1 MASVQGLRQAFCLD
15 CLRVQGG
22 TVLADVPRGERAL
35 GISLPM
41 GQNDS
46 VASTCLVLGLI
57 FLQCHSMER
66 FICRGLKD
74 VAWSPKRWPIAAP
87 SSALLPVTKKSYF

>member
-35 GISLPM
+35 GISLLL

-46 VASTCLVLGLI
+46 VASTCVVLGLI
-57 FLQCHSMER
+57 FLQCHGMER
-66 FICRGLKD
+66 FTCPGLKD
-74 VAWSPKRWPIAAP
+74 VACGPKGWPIAAL
-87 SSALLPVTKKSYF
+87 SSALLPVTEKSYF